1 MPRPMGGG
9 RGLLTLPGRTV
20 SDVAPAGTVAGP
32 SVRTRWLGNCTQ
44 EHGSVCVPQ
53 DARRGRPRRW
63 GNVTVTTTAL
73 VMLVGSPWPPAAA
86 QTAAPTPALSEPAP
100 AATTSQMD
108 ELRDALVRLPLAAI
122 LGAALAMR
130 PKRRGTPARTPAVI
144 HTQIILAIVGAVIM
158 LVVGASLARAF
169 GIVGAANLIRYRSK
183 IEDPKDAGVMLCALA
198 VGLASGVGLYALAAF
213 STAFIIG
220 ALAIIES
227 FEPKAFKRFEVHVKV
242 EKAATK
248 LRPKIEA
255 VLQEFG
261 VQYDV
266 RSASEDEIAYDV
278 QVPFDTD
285 TDRITDALLAAAPK
299 GQVAVDWEEK
309 KTKIT

>member
-1 MPRPMGGG
+1 MPSGERPGTAWRRRRLVVAAAALIVLSSVPWSAAEAQQGPAP
-9 RGLLTLPGRTV
+9 PG
-20 SDVAPAGTVAGP
+20 SPPPALAEPPSAGTPG
-32 SVRTRWLGNCTQ
+32 
-44 EHGSVCVPQ
+44 
-53 DARRGRPRRW
+53 
-63 GNVTVTTTAL
+63 
-73 VMLVGSPWPPAAA
+73 
-86 QTAAPTPALSEPAP
+86 
-100 AATTSQMD
+100 QMD

-130 PKRRGTPARTPAVI
+130 PKRRGTPLRTPAVI
-144 HTQIILAIVGAVIM
+144 HTQIILAIVGAAIM

-227 FEPKAFKRFEVHVKV
+227 FEPQALKRFEVHVKV
-242 EKAATK
+242 EKNASR

-255 VLQEFG
+255 VLKRFQIDF
-261 VQYDV
+261 DV
-266 RSASEDEIAYDV
+266 RSASEEELSYDV
-278 QVPFDTD
+278 QVPFDSEL
-285 TDRITDALLAAAPK
+285 DRITDAILNVDAK
-299 GQVAVDWEEK
+299 TQIAVDWDEK
-309 KTKIT
+309 KIKVA